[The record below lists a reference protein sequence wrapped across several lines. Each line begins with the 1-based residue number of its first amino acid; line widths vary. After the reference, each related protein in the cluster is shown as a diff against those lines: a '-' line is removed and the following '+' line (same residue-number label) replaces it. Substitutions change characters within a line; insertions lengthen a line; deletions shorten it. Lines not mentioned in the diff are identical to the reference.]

1 MALFLPGK
9 TRCAVCDEAVHSD
22 QEPVMFPQG
31 LFDTRSPLA
40 GFDDAVAHYRCLSTT
55 ETGRRAVHEL
65 REFLDDRVAYVRSR
79 NKL

>member
-1 MALFLPGK
+1 
-9 TRCAVCDEAVHSD
+9 
-22 QEPVMFPQG
+22 MFPQG